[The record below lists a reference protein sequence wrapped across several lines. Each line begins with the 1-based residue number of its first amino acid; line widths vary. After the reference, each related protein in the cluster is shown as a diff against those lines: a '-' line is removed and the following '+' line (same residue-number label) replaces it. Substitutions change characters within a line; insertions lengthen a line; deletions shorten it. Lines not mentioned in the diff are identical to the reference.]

1 MHAPS
6 TAPLAS
12 SLEIENRSPRSN
24 RQVCA
29 YTAIVACVAVVAF
42 CAGKVDPFFQVQFIG
57 FATGPSAPTGTTR
70 TAPVEAS
77 AMDEILSQ
85 LNPKGTRK
93 SKGPK
98 VDFMAQESSEEGGA
112 FPQYGDCS
120 TYCCRR
126 KALAGAIGA
135 AAMTAGGFPALAA
148 GSAKVGAGDDTGLLG
163 FVPKSVKICKGD
175 KITWTSG
182 KAAPHNILFD
192 EENVP
197 GGVDA
202 KALGQPDGEYLNEEG
217 DTFSQTF
224 SVAGKY
230 NYFCAPHAGA
240 GMQGDITVE

>member
-42 CAGKVDPFFQVQFIG
+42 CAGKVDPFFQVQFI
-57 FATGPSAPTGTTR
+57 ASPTVPTTR
-70 TAPVEAS
+70 TAPVAAGNPWES
-77 AMDEILSQ
+77 NAMDEILSQ
-85 LNPKGTRK
+85 LTKSTRK

-98 VDFMAQESSEEGGA
+98 VDFMAQESSDEGGA
-112 FPQYGDCS
+112 FPAYADCS
-120 TYCCRR
+120 DYCCRR

-135 AAMTAGGFPALAA
+135 AAMTAGGLPELAA
-148 GSAKVGAGDDTGLLG
+148 GTTKVGAGDDTGLLG
-163 FVPKSVKICKGD
+163 FVPKDVKICKGD

-182 KAAPHNILFD
+182 KAAPHNIVFD

-197 GGVDA
+197 AGTDA
-202 KALGQPDGEYLNEEG
+202 KALGQPEGEYLNEEG

-224 SVAGKY
+224 SVAGTY

-240 GMQGDITVE
+240 GMQGTITVA

>member
-1 MHAPS
+1 LTIRLIARTMSALSAP
-6 TAPLAS
+6 
-12 SLEIENRSPRSN
+12 LEIENRTVRSN

-42 CAGKVDPFFQVQFIG
+42 CAGKVDPFFQVQFI
-57 FATGPSAPTGTTR
+57 AAPTAPTATTR
-70 TAPVEAS
+70 TAPVAAS

-85 LNPKGTRK
+85 LNPNRK

-98 VDFMAQESSEEGGA
+98 VDFMAQESSEENGA
-112 FPQYGDCS
+112 FPAYADCS

-148 GSAKVGAGDDTGLLG
+148 GAAKVGAGDDTGLLG

-182 KAAPHNILFD
+182 KAAPHNIVFD

-197 GGVDA
+197 AGVDA
-202 KALGQPDGEYLNEEG
+202 KALGQPEGEYLNEEG

>member
-1 MHAPS
+1 MG
-6 TAPLAS
+6 
-12 SLEIENRSPRSN
+12 
-24 RQVCA
+24 
-29 YTAIVACVAVVAF
+29 VAF

-85 LNPKGTRK
+85 LNPKG
-93 SKGPK
+93 
-98 VDFMAQESSEEGGA
+98 
-112 FPQYGDCS
+112 
-120 TYCCRR
+120 
-126 KALAGAIGA
+126 
-135 AAMTAGGFPALAA
+135 
-148 GSAKVGAGDDTGLLG
+148 
-163 FVPKSVKICKGD
+163 D

-182 KAAPHNILFD
+182 KAAPHNIVFD
-192 EENVP
+192 EENIP
-197 GGVDA
+197 AGVDA
-202 KALGQPDGEYLNEEG
+202 KALGQPEGEYLNEEG